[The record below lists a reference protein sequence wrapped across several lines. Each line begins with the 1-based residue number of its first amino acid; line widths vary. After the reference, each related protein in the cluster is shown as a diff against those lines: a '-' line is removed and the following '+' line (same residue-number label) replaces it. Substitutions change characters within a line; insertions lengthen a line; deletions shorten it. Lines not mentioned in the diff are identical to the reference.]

1 MNKSFRAKLED
12 GDTLHIRLSTN
23 NGLTGVQIKKLEL
36 FPTEPGVTKGEH
48 VVKLF
53 SKEQLDA
60 SGDPVVTGTIT
71 FDDPLLLASA
81 YLAMND
87 SAYYGIVMITVFDNM
102 KFNQDIYVTHK
113 DNATGVAV
121 NVYIELE
128 QVKLSKDEA
137 TMATLK
143 DMRAGPSSFAP

>member
-1 MNKSFRAKLED
+1 MNKSFRARLED

-23 NGLTGVQIKKLEL
+23 NGLTGYQIKKLEL
-36 FPTEPGVTKGEH
+36 FPTEPGITKGEH
-48 VVKLF
+48 VVKVL
-53 SKEQLDA
+53 SKEEE
-60 SGDPVVTGTIT
+60 GVPVGTVT

-87 SAYYGIVMITVFDNM
+87 SAYYGNDMITVFDNM

-137 TMATLK
+137 TVATLK
-143 DMRAGPSSFAP
+143 YMRSASEQ

>member
-1 MNKSFRAKLED
+1 MNKSFRARLED

-23 NGLTGVQIKKLEL
+23 NGLTGYQIKKLEL

-48 VVKLF
+48 VVKVF
-53 SKEQLDA
+53 SKDQEGIA
-60 SGDPVVTGTIT
+60 PTGTIT

-87 SAYYGIVMITVFDNM
+87 SAYYGNDMITVFDNM